1 MYYYQGMG
9 KSYYVYQMS
18 LIQANM
24 VYKSYHRHLNDIQGH
39 QMSFLL
45 TGTKDY
51 YKVNKEKDYWLWL
64 DRQFVNP
71 LSDLVKDVD
80 NIGVLSIGRPVG
92 RFKDKSV
99 AEITRI
105 CFHPNFKPRGKPDSF
120 ARSLPSKFVMKA
132 LEIYKTQYPK
142 VTKVITYI
150 TEDESGLF
158 LKHAGFKVDKIVKP
172 SDGWVKRREKEWDQR
187 YYAMTEY
194 QARKFEEKIEVHKKM
209 VKTKLRFVKNI

>member
-1 MYYYQGMG
+1 ME
-9 KSYYVYQMS
+9 KNIYYVYQMS
-18 LIQANM
+18 LSQANN
-24 VYKSYHRHLNDIQGH
+24 VYKSYHRHLNAVQGH

-45 TGTKDY
+45 TDTKDY

-64 DRQFVNP
+64 DRQFANP

-105 CFHPNFKPRGKPDSF
+105 CFNPTFKPKGKPDSF
-120 ARSLPSKFVMKA
+120 KRTLPSKFVMKA
-132 LEIYKTQYPK
+132 LQIYKSHYPQIK
-142 VTKVITYI
+142 KVITYI
-150 TEDESGLF
+150 TEDESGAF

-172 SDGWVKRREKEWDQR
+172 CDGWVKRRKKEWDQR
-187 YYAMTEY
+187 HYVMTDY
-194 QARKFEEKIEVHKKM
+194 QAIKFEEKIEVHKKM

>member
-1 MYYYQGMG
+1 MTTQIFA
-9 KSYYVYQMS
+9 KTYYVYQMS
-18 LIQANM
+18 LSQANM

-51 YKVNKEKDYWLWL
+51 FKVDSRKDLNKWIERCSLNPFLNDLKDL
-64 DRQFVNP
+64 N
-71 LSDLVKDVD
+71 

-105 CFHPNFKPRGKPDSF
+105 CFNPNFKPRGKPDSF
-120 ARSLPSKFVMKA
+120 ERTLPSKFVMKA
-132 LEIYKTQYPK
+132 LEIYKTQYPQIK
-142 VTKVITYI
+142 KVITYI

-158 LKHAGFKVDKIVKP
+158 LKHAGFKVDKIVKS

-187 YYAMTEY
+187 HDVMTEY

-209 VKTKLRFVKNI
+209 VKTKLRFVINI